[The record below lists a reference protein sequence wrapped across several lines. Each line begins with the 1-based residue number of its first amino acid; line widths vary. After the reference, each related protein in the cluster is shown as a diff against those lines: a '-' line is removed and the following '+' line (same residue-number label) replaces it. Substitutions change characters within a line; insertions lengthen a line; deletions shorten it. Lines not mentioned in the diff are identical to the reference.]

1 MSREAFKE
9 RDITLIL
16 NYKTLSCGK
25 ESFLVEVTMKK
36 TVLNQQEI
44 ARALTRI
51 SYEILER
58 HKGVDNM
65 VLVGIKTRGVYL
77 AQRIQSAFEKM
88 EGHVDVVELDIKGYR
103 DDYKGHT
110 PVLMDG
116 VDLTGKQ
123 VVLVDDVLFT
133 GRSIRAAL
141 DAIMDYGRPEKVSLA
156 ILVDRGHR
164 ELPIRPDYIG
174 KNIPTSQNEIVKVL
188 VSEIDGVD
196 KVIIK

>member
-1 MSREAFKE
+1 ME
-9 RDITLIL
+9 
-16 NYKTLSCGK
+16 
-25 ESFLVEVTMKK
+25 K
-36 TVLNQQEI
+36 TVLNPQEI

-58 HKGVDNM
+58 HKGIENM

-77 AQRIQSAFEKM
+77 AYRIQSAFEKM
-88 EGHVDVVELDIKGYR
+88 EGYVPVVELDIKGYR
-103 DDYKGHT
+103 DDYKGN
-110 PVLMDG
+110 PPSLMQD
-116 VDLTGKQ
+116 VDLSGKQ

-174 KNIPTSQNEIVKVL
+174 KNIPTSQSEIVKVL
-188 VSEIDGVD
+188 MREIDGED